1 MKKYILVLLH
11 IMTIFLVFVANAEEI
26 KKNGL
31 PEEVMIQKNEDTPAG
46 MEVIKVGDGQEILVP
61 EGTKIRRIRIGAQ
74 LILEDTSAYFAKKF
88 MEMENHF
95 MKIEENLQELRQ
107 KIKDLE
113 KKIPQQN
120 SESLISANKER

>member
-1 MKKYILVLLH
+1 MKKYILILLYV
-11 IMTIFLVFVANAEEI
+11 MSIFLAFGANAEEI
-26 KKNGL
+26 KENRL
-31 PEEVMIQKNEDTPAG
+31 LEEAAIQKKEDIPAG
-46 MEVIKVGDGQEILVP
+46 MEVIKIGDGQEILVP
-61 EGTKIRRIRIGAQ
+61 EGTKIRRIGAQ

-95 MKIEENLQELRQ
+95 MKIEESLQELRQ

-120 SESLISANKER
+120 SESLVSGNKER